1 MNKTIIFKNI
11 KEKIRL
17 EEKHFFTGRI
27 LYQNRKLNFMFDPEE
42 KMLIIF
48 EWQWVSREDN
58 KKIYNF
64 LIDNLHPGTEKS
76 KLKEMVMVA

>member
-1 MNKTIIFKNI
+1 MYIKIFGL

-27 LYQNRKLNFMFDPEE
+27 LYQNRRLNFMFDPEE
-42 KMLIIF
+42 EMLIIF

-64 LIDNLHPGTEKS
+64 MLSHFRQGMQIK
-76 KLKEMVMVA
+76 KEYIVA